1 MVFCSISVNV
11 LPKMY
16 SDNKKMEMTGQF
28 WMSRL
33 ADDISLSDLNI
44 PGTHNSAARYEPF
57 PKTAKCQSLSL
68 TAQLQAGVR
77 FFDIRCHHKKD
88 LFFIFHGPINQRLSF
103 DQVLAHMISF
113 LIQNNQETLIMSI
126 KEEHVPKQTTR
137 PFMETLHSYIN
148 QNETYW
154 YTKQKIPNL
163 GIVRGKIILLRRFFS
178 SNPIG
183 IPATDWQHD
192 GFHQTTNLFIQDQFE
207 IPNASVKWE
216 TVETALEYSI
226 QDKSLDRLHL
236 HFASGYIKNRLGIPN
251 ITKLSSQINQN
262 LARYLSSTSQH
273 RYGCLIFDFITSD
286 LAKQVYELNFYK

>member
-28 WMSRL
+28 WMLRL

-57 PKTAKCQSLSL
+57 PQTAKCQSLSL
-68 TAQLQAGVR
+68 MAQLQAGVR

-137 PFMETLHSYIN
+137 PFTETLHSYIN
-148 QNETYW
+148 QNATYW

-226 QDKSLDRLHL
+226 QDKSPSRLHL